1 MVSSFV
7 ILFRQS
13 LGHETSSRDR
23 EADAKGS
30 GMSGVGKAG
39 GFPGRPKVRTVP
51 APGTFLAT
59 SVDISRGFGMNRLI
73 NAAAA
78 LVLLIG
84 LAALPAPSRA
94 QEKVQD
100 KVTVGVFPVSSSLPY
115 FVALERGFFKEQNIE
130 PEMTKL
136 MGGPP
141 NVAAMMTNQIEV
153 SAVLVTLEGLNAN
166 VKKPGVAM
174 YIALNSQT
182 KVWKME
188 QFVVRNG
195 FPANSIADLKGAK
208 LLSAPGPANL
218 NTAKA
223 ILAKNGLK
231 EGDYTIDQLDMGQHV
246 NAMTAGTFD
255 GGYTLEPNA
264 SMMIKLGVARSL
276 EAGVISKY
284 ILGGDS
290 ADAYAAGCAMT
301 SDFIAKRPDVAKR
314 FAAAWAKAIGFIN
327 ANPDEARKYLAKNT
341 FTPDNV
347 VDMVSMLGYVMA
359 GDMKKE
365 QLADLQTFADFGT
378 SIGVVPEKVDVT
390 KFLQKF

>member
-1 MVSSFV
+1 MNWM
-7 ILFRQS
+7 
-13 LGHETSSRDR
+13 T
-23 EADAKGS
+23 
-30 GMSGVGKAG
+30 KA
-39 GFPGRPKVRTVP
+39 V
-51 APGTFLAT
+51 
-59 SVDISRGFGMNRLI
+59 
-73 NAAAA
+73 AAIVLLTGAA
-78 LVLLIG
+78 L
-84 LAALPAPSRA
+84 LPAQSKA
-94 QEKVQD
+94 QD
-100 KVTVGVFPVSSSLPY
+100 KVSVGVFPISSSLPY
-115 FVALERGFFKEQNIE
+115 FVALDRGFFKEQNIE

-136 MGGPP
+136 MGGPS

-153 SAVLVTLEGLNAN
+153 SVVLVMLEGLNAN

-174 YIALNSQT
+174 YIGLNSQT

-195 FPANSIADLKGAK
+195 FKAETIADLKGAR
-208 LLSAPGPANL
+208 LMSAPGPANL

-231 EGDYTIDQLDMGQHV
+231 DGDYTIDQLDMGQHV

-264 SMMIKLGVARSL
+264 SMMIKAGVARSL

-284 ILGGDS
+284 ILGS
-290 ADAYAAGCAMT
+290 ETANAYAAGCAMT
-301 SDFIAKRPDVAKR
+301 SDFIQKRPEVAKR
-314 FAAAWAKAIGFIN
+314 FAAAWAKAVAFIN
-327 ANPDEARKYLAKNT
+327 ANPDEARKHLAKNT

-347 VDMVSMLGYVMA
+347 VDMVPMLGYVVA
-359 GDMKKE
+359 GDMSKE
-365 QLADLQTFADFGT
+365 QLADLQAFADFGT

>member
-1 MVSSFV
+1 MKW
-7 ILFRQS
+7 LN
-13 LGHETSSRDR
+13 LG
-23 EADAKGS
+23 
-30 GMSGVGKAG
+30 
-39 GFPGRPKVRTVP
+39 
-51 APGTFLAT
+51 
-59 SVDISRGFGMNRLI
+59 IC
-73 NAAAA
+73 AAATLA
-78 LVLLIG
+78 LG
-84 LAALPAPSRA
+84 ATASGQALA
-94 QEKVQD
+94 QD
-100 KVTVGVFPVSSSLPY
+100 KVSVGLFPISSSLPY
-115 FVALERGFFKEQNIE
+115 FVALEQGFFKEQNIE

-141 NVAAMMTNQIEV
+141 NVAAMITNQIEV

-174 YIALNSQT
+174 YISLNSQT

-188 QFVVRNG
+188 QFVVRKG
-195 FPANSIADLKGAK
+195 FKAETIADLKGAK
-208 LLSAPGPANL
+208 LMSAPGPANL

-264 SMMIKLGVARSL
+264 SMMIKAGVARSL
-276 EAGVISKY
+276 GAGVISKY
-284 ILGGDS
+284 ILGDET

-314 FAAAWAKAIGFIN
+314 FAAAWGKAIDFIN
-327 ANPDEARKYLAKNT
+327 KNPDEARKYLAKNT

-359 GDMKKE
+359 GDMTPRQMSDWQK
-365 QLADLQTFADFGT
+365 LADFGN
-378 SIGVVPEKVDVT
+378 SIGVVPEKLDVT
-390 KFLQKF
+390 KVMQKF

>member
-1 MVSSFV
+1 MKLLNFV
-7 ILFRQS
+7 VGAVAALA
-13 LGHETSSRDR
+13 LG
-23 EADAKGS
+23 
-30 GMSGVGKAG
+30 MAG
-39 GFPGRPKVRTVP
+39 PGR
-51 APGTFLAT
+51 
-59 SVDISRGFGMNRLI
+59 
-73 NAAAA
+73 AAA
-78 LVLLIG
+78 
-84 LAALPAPSRA
+84 
-94 QEKVQD
+94 QD
-100 KVTVGVFPVSSSLPY
+100 KVSVGVFPVSSSLPY

-195 FPANSIADLKGAK
+195 FKADTIADLKGAK
-208 LLSAPGPANL
+208 LMSAPGPANL

-231 EGDYTIDQLDMGQHV
+231 EGDYTIDQLDMGQHI

-264 SMMIKLGVARSL
+264 SMMIKAGVARSL

-284 ILGGDS
+284 ILGDEA

-301 SDFIAKRPDVAKR
+301 SDFIGKAAGRRKTLCRGVGQGDR
-314 FAAAWAKAIGFIN
+314 FHQQE
-327 ANPDEARKYLAKNT
+327 P
-341 FTPDNV
+341 
-347 VDMVSMLGYVMA
+347 
-359 GDMKKE
+359 
-365 QLADLQTFADFGT
+365 
-378 SIGVVPEKVDVT
+378 
-390 KFLQKF
+390 

>member
-1 MVSSFV
+1 MK
-7 ILFRQS
+7 S
-13 LGHETSSRDR
+13 LNLTIW
-23 EADAKGS
+23 AALLAL
-30 GMSGVGKAG
+30 GVA
-39 GFPGRPKVRTVP
+39 
-51 APGTFLAT
+51 APGQA
-59 SVDISRGFGMNRLI
+59 S
-73 NAAAA
+73 A
-78 LVLLIG
+78 
-84 LAALPAPSRA
+84 
-94 QEKVQD
+94 QD

-153 SAVLVTLEGLNAN
+153 SAVLVMLEGLNAN

-174 YIALNSQT
+174 YIGLNSQT

-188 QFVVRNG
+188 QFVVRTG

-208 LLSAPGPANL
+208 LMSAPGPANL

-223 ILAKNGLK
+223 ILGKNGLK

-246 NAMTAGTFD
+246 NAMAAGTFD

-264 SMMIKLGVARSL
+264 SMMIKNGVARSL
-276 EAGVISKY
+276 EAGLISKY
-284 ILGGDS
+284 ILGDEA

-301 SDFIAKRPDVAKR
+301 SDFIQKRPDVAR
-314 FAAAWAKAIGFIN
+314 HFAAAWSKAIDFIN
-327 ANPDEARKYLAKNT
+327 KNPDEARKYLAKNT
-341 FTPDNV
+341 YTPDNV

-359 GDMKKE
+359 GDMTPK
-365 QLADLQTFADFGT
+365 QIGDLQKLADFGN
-378 SIGVVPEKVDVT
+378 SIGGGPEKLDVT
-390 KFLQKF
+390 KVLQKF

>member
-1 MVSSFV
+1 MKLLNFV
-7 ILFRQS
+7 IGAVAALALS
-13 LGHETSSRDR
+13 VAGPDR
-23 EADAKGS
+23 
-30 GMSGVGKAG
+30 
-39 GFPGRPKVRTVP
+39 
-51 APGTFLAT
+51 
-59 SVDISRGFGMNRLI
+59 
-73 NAAAA
+73 AAA
-78 LVLLIG
+78 
-84 LAALPAPSRA
+84 
-94 QEKVQD
+94 QD
-100 KVTVGVFPVSSSLPY
+100 KVSVGVFPVSSSLPY

-195 FPANSIADLKGAK
+195 FKAETIADLKGAK

-223 ILAKNGLK
+223 ILARNGLK
-231 EGDYTIDQLDMGQHV
+231 DGDYTIDQLDMGQHV

-264 SMMIKLGVARSL
+264 SMMIKAGVARSL

-284 ILGGDS
+284 ILGDEK
-290 ADAYAAGCAMT
+290 ADAFAAGCAMT
-301 SDFIAKRPDVAKR
+301 SDFIAKRPEVAKR
-314 FAAAWAKAIGFIN
+314 FAAAWGKALDFIN
-327 ANPDEARKYLAKNT
+327 KNPDEARKYLAKNT

-347 VDMVSMLGYVMA
+347 VEMVSMLGYVMA
-359 GDMKKE
+359 GDMSARQIGDLQ
-365 QLADLQTFADFGT
+365 QLADFGN
-378 SIGVVPEKVDVT
+378 SIGVVPEKLDVT
-390 KFLQKF
+390 KVLQKF

>member
-1 MVSSFV
+1 MKSM
-7 ILFRQS
+7 
-13 LGHETSSRDR
+13 TS
-23 EADAKGS
+23 A
-30 GMSGVGKAG
+30 V
-39 GFPGRPKVRTVP
+39 
-51 APGTFLAT
+51 
-59 SVDISRGFGMNRLI
+59 
-73 NAAAA
+73 AAF
-78 LVLLIG
+78 VLLMG
-84 LAALPAPSRA
+84 LAALPAPSNA
-94 QEKVQD
+94 QEKAPD
-100 KVTVGVFPVSSSLPY
+100 KVTVGLFPVSSSLPY
-115 FVALERGFFKEQNIE
+115 FVALERGFFKEENIE
-130 PEMTKL
+130 PEMTRL

-264 SMMIKLGVARSL
+264 SMMIKAGVAHSL

-284 ILGGDS
+284 ILGSDT

-301 SDFIAKRPDVAKR
+301 SDFIEKRPEVAKR
-314 FAAAWAKAIGFIN
+314 FATAWAKAIAFIN
-327 ANPDEARKYLAKNT
+327 SNPDEARKYLAKNT

-347 VDMVSMLGYVMA
+347 VDMVSMLGYVMV

-365 QLADLQTFADFGT
+365 QLADLQAFADFGA
-378 SIGVVPEKVDVT
+378 SIGVVPEKVDVA
-390 KFLQKF
+390 KFLKKF